1 MLKAKD
7 STVDKVNLP
16 FFYQLGTQI
25 NTLTKTVP
33 IPQNWLDI
41 LLAAWRV
48 RESINGL
55 LGWGGRLSVCR
66 TSGQA
71 LVKAIEAVVEMW
83 NSAKPEDRS
92 KSDSPI
98 NKQIQ
103 NVIEKAKT
111 FETVLCEEL
120 AMVSAYSVSRKGAY
134 STPDLIDTAENVFP
148 VSVLETLN
156 GEIIREVREAGKC
169 LAFDIPTASGFHM
182 LRATEGMLHEYYLV
196 VCKPKKKDKL
206 ENWGAYIA
214 ALYKLTQDESH
225 ISDETKNHIKKVLA
239 LLQQIKDEDR
249 NQIMHLEVVL
259 NDDQAFVLFEITK
272 GAIMAMAEKLP
283 IIIKVKT
290 QSTKA

>member
-1 MLKAKD
+1 MLKAKGN
-7 STVDKVNLP
+7 TVDKVNLP
-16 FFYQLGTQI
+16 FFYRLGAQI
-25 NTLTKTVP
+25 NTLTKTAP
-33 IPQNWLDI
+33 TPQNRFNTLF
-41 LLAAWRV
+41 AAWQV

-71 LVKAIEAVVEMW
+71 LVKDIEAAVEMW
-83 NSAKPEDRS
+83 NSAKQEDRS

-103 NVIEKAKT
+103 NVIGKAKT

-120 AMVSAYSVSRKGAY
+120 AMVSAYSVSKKGAY

-182 LRATEGMLHEYYLV
+182 LRATEGVLHEYYLV

-206 ENWGAYIA
+206 DNWGAYIA
-214 ALYKLTQDESH
+214 ALYKLTQSESR
-225 ISDETKNHIKKVLA
+225 IGDKTKNHIKKVLA
-239 LLQQIKDEDR
+239 LLQQIKNADR

-259 NDDQAFVLFEITK
+259 DNDQAFVLFEITK
-272 GAIMAMAEKLP
+272 GAIVAMAEKLP
-283 IIIKVKT
+283 IIKAKT

>member
-1 MLKAKD
+1 MLKAKG

-16 FFYQLGTQI
+16 FFYLLGTRI
-25 NTLTKTVP
+25 NTLTRTVP
-33 IPQNWLDI
+33 TPQTWFDI
-41 LLAAWRV
+41 LLAAWQV

-55 LGWGGRLSVCR
+55 LGWGGRLTVCR

-71 LVKAIEAVVEMW
+71 LVKAIEAAVEMW
-83 NSAKPEDRS
+83 NSTKREDRS

-98 NKQIQ
+98 NKQVQ
-103 NVIEKAKT
+103 NLIEKAKT

-134 STPDLIDTAENVFP
+134 STPDLINTAENIFP
-148 VSVLETLN
+148 APILGTLN
-156 GEIIREVREAGKC
+156 GDIIREIREAGKC

-182 LRATEGMLHEYYLV
+182 LRATEGVLHKYYVV

-206 ENWGAYIA
+206 SNWGAYIA
-214 ALYKLTQDESH
+214 ALHKSTQDESR
-225 ISDETKNHIKKVLA
+225 IRDETKNHIKKVLA
-239 LLQQIKDEDR
+239 LLQQIKDKDR

-259 NDDQAFVLFEITK
+259 NSDQAFVLFEITK

-283 IIIKVKT
+283 IMKPKT
-290 QSTKA
+290 QSAKEA